1 MNETAIQ
8 PQSEYSQLSFMDD
21 YAKAV
26 ELNAKIKISAQM
38 AEKNL
43 FETYTSLKKMYN
55 SGFYTLLGYKD
66 FKEYVKK
73 EVGVNDRQAYRY
85 ISIVEN
91 LPDSYVPPGAH
102 LGASKLYLL
111 STLSEEEREEVTE
124 SVDLENVT
132 KRELEK
138 KVKEIKTLRI
148 DLEKASEDNEL
159 LSERLAGLENENEQK
174 LKDNEQLRTELDS
187 TARTNAELNKRLDE
201 LERRPVEVAVQT
213 NNEEVDELRQ
223 AMEKEKKDIH
233 EQYRAQI
240 EELTVEYEAKL
251 SEAERTA
258 TTEVVADIKETFKM
272 YYTTAYN
279 SFGSLI
285 KFVGEQDGSYK
296 DIFIEKIILL
306 ADSLKESVKNVR

>member
-1 MNETAIQ
+1 MNENAIQ

-21 YAKAV
+21 YTKAV
-26 ELNAKIKISAQM
+26 DLNAKIIISAQM
-38 AEKNL
+38 AQQNL
-43 FETYTSLKKMYN
+43 LEACTRLKEMRDSKLYTV
-55 SGFYTLLGYKD
+55 LGYED
-66 FKEYVKK
+66 FEEYAEK
-73 EVGVNDRQAYRY
+73 EVGLKRRQAYRY

-91 LPDSYVPPGAH
+91 LPESFVSPGAH

-111 STLSEEEREEVTE
+111 STLSEEERAEVTE

-159 LSERLAGLENENEQK
+159 LSERLAGLESENEQK
-174 LKDNEQLRTELDS
+174 LKDNEQLRSELDS

-213 NNEEVDELRQ
+213 NKEEVDELRQ
-223 AMEKEKKDIH
+223 IMEKEKKDIH
-233 EQYRAQI
+233 KQYRAQI

-258 TTEVVADIKETFKM
+258 ATEAAADVKETFKM

-285 KFVGEQDGSYK
+285 KFVGEQDGSHK
-296 DIFIEKIILL
+296 DIFIEKIIQL
-306 ADSLKESVKNVR
+306 ADSLKESAKNVR

>member
-38 AEKNL
+38 VEKSL
-43 FETYTSLKKMYN
+43 FETYTRLKEMYN
-55 SGFYTLLGYKD
+55 SGLYTLLGYKD

-73 EVGVNDRQAYRY
+73 EVGINDRQAYRY

-91 LPDSYVPPGAH
+91 LPDSYVPPGTH

-111 STLSEEEREEVTE
+111 STLSEEERTEVTE

-148 DLEKASEDNEL
+148 DLEKTSEDNEL

-258 TTEVVADIKETFKM
+258 TTEMVADVKETFKM